1 MGRLS
6 SRTSPHG
13 RAGLGHSFHS
23 RQLEAGVTPAVTSPP
38 LPSICSGQ
46 SFAVCT
52 AVRFQA
58 AFFSP
63 KEYIGLVSNSPRP
76 DRKLIAA
83 WPFRT
88 RPLGNSPRHLPVWRV
103 FLPSLRTTIFAF
115 PFLSFCDEHFP
126 AVVNRNEPFPLL
138 NILCFFALP
147 PGFKEKLVFIWGKS
161 KKASAGFQST
171 AARLCYHQSESSSA
185 TPPPPRFSKAQ
196 GLWLTPLVHYSKERT
211 RNF

>member
-1 MGRLS
+1 MAVQAWDIPSIADSLKL
-6 SRTSPHG
+6 
-13 RAGLGHSFHS
+13 GLPL
-23 RQLEAGVTPAVTSPP
+23 QLHPLL

-58 AFFSP
+58 AIFSP
-63 KEYIGLVSNSPRP
+63 KENVGLVSNSTRP

-138 NILCFFALP
+138 NILCFFAP
-147 PGFKEKLVFIWGKS
+147 SFQGKTS
-161 KKASAGFQST
+161 FHSG
-171 AARLCYHQSESSSA
+171 
-185 TPPPPRFSKAQ
+185 
-196 GLWLTPLVHYSKERT
+196 
-211 RNF
+211 